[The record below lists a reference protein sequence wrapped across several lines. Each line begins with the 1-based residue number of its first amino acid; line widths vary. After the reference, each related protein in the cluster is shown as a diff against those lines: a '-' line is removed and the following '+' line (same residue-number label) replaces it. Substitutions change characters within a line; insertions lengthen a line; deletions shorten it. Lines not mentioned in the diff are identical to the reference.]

1 MDILLY
7 NNASEPNEINKAL
20 TLKDTI
26 TSAII
31 KGSLSYESPVFT
43 LVYDGTVSHDI
54 NYMYVQELG
63 RYYFITDII
72 NLTGG
77 RYEIRGKVDVLES
90 FKSAVL
96 GLLAIIDKA
105 NGVSDI
111 NTFLDDGSF
120 VCENKEFNSV
130 INFPSG
136 FNDAGE
142 YILITAGGGGGI
154 I

>member
-1 MDILLY
+1 MEILLY
-7 NNASEPNEINKAL
+7 NNGSEPNEINKAL

-26 TSAII
+26 SSAII
-31 KGSLSYESPVFT
+31 KGSLSYEAPVIT
-43 LVYDGTVSHDI
+43 LAYDGTIAHDI
-54 NYMYVQELG
+54 NYMYIQELG

-90 FKSAVL
+90 FKTSILQLSVIADKLMSSANL
-96 GLLAIIDKA
+96 
-105 NGVSDI
+105 
-111 NTFLDDGSF
+111 FLDDGSY
-120 VCENKEFNSV
+120 VCENKEFNRV
-130 INFPSG
+130 INFPNG
-136 FNDAGE
+136 FNEEGE

>member
-26 TSAII
+26 SSAII
-31 KGSLSYESPVFT
+31 KGNLSYESPAFT
-43 LVYDGTVSHDI
+43 LVYDGNVAHDI

-96 GLLAIIDKA
+96 GLSAVIDKGCLVGDV
-105 NGVSDI
+105 NM
-111 NTFLDDGSF
+111 FLDDGSY

-136 FNDAGE
+136 FNEAGE